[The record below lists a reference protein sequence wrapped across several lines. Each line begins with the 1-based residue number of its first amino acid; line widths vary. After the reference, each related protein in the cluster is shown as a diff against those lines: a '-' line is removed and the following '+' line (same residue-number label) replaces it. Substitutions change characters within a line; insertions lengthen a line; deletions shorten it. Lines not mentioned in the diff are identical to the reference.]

1 MTPPPVRVRVAP
13 SPTGW
18 LHVGGA
24 RTAYFNWL
32 YARKHHG
39 VFVLRIEDT
48 DVDRSSD
55 ASERGVLDDLRW
67 LGLNWDEGPDVGGP
81 FAPYRQSERLAI
93 YREHADRLL
102 AEGRAYRCFCTDSE
116 PRGGGGRAG
125 ARAARA
131 GRRAR

>member
-1 MTPPPVRVRVAP
+1 MSPSPVPVRVRFAP

-32 YARKHHG
+32 FARKHHG

-81 FAPYRQSERLAI
+81 FAPYLQSQRRTIYVEVWQRLRDAGSI
-93 YREHADRLL
+93 YPCSCSRKD
-102 AEGRAYRCFCTDSE
+102 
-116 PRGGGGRAG
+116 
-125 ARAARA
+125 
-131 GRRAR
+131 